1 MPSPGR
7 ATGRAALVH
16 GGVRLFIDEC
26 LSPLLARRLNE
37 TGRHDARHPRD
48 YGRLG
53 EPDHLVLRRCLD
65 ESRVMVTENA
75 RDFRSLVG
83 KTDIHPGLII
93 LPATGREQS
102 WILLSAVISA
112 IEAEGDPNRTMINRV
127 AEVAASGAMR
137 IFDLPKP

>member
-1 MPSPGR
+1 M
-7 ATGRAALVH
+7 
-16 GGVRLFIDEC
+16 RLFIDEC

-75 RDFRSLVG
+75 CDFRNLVG
-83 KTDIHPGLII
+83 KVEIHPGLII

-102 WILLSAVISA
+102 WTLLSAVMA
-112 IEAEGDPNRTMINRV
+112 AVEAQGDPTRTMINRV
-127 AEVAASGAMR
+127 AEVAASGEIRM
-137 IFDLPKP
+137 FDLPKP